1 MKPITFES
9 IRNLLKT
16 KKKQKDKSSID
27 QSFKRSDSFKRIS
40 IRKSYLERGRK
51 RNAAAVLRGSTKN
64 LVNINEFEDQAK
76 VVKNPAD
83 KLKATGGGGESV
95 DVADVNAGGSSSI
108 PKRLLASSSPVAEL
122 SFEEKLESNDAS
134 LDEKIRALQ
143 EINDRYI
150 NENRDLIE
158 KTYEVSRKVEK
169 VKIKKPPRPSKQQ
182 QQHLPVPSRA
192 NEVQSSDLN
201 CRAAGGGV
209 PERAT
214 VQTGGRL
221 PLPGQETSGS
231 RGRVKNVSH
240 VNINVNS
247 DAIPE
252 EDEAHEGGG
261 GGVGRGKLA
270 GEDTADDKSFYSI
283 STFTIESNNTL
294 TNNGHHHSHNN
305 TNASSKKSF
314 RGSFS
319 TSNGQGK
326 TTVGSATT
334 TTTTAELPTL
344 VTIRTYCEPNAL
356 MQSTTHVNERYL
368 ETSFD
373 SCPEEPADR
382 RDGSMKQAL
391 LRVAKDAPKSPSL
404 ARDITERQRSPS
416 RIPRINTQTFKMI
429 RSKSRD
435 GIVIRIPAMDDGDGP
450 EGGKD
455 HSGAKSDSGGGHNSK
470 GSEDNLNRQLS
481 NDSALD
487 LIDVDIKV
495 DEKDLLRH
503 GSAQNLSNGPV
514 GVGGDTVELKNLK
527 NKYRKKA
534 KKASVS
540 SKTGTLD
547 VGEDASNTF
556 KSHENF
562 ELQRTP
568 KSAASAATPDGTG
581 AGLPEPKFIFPSNYF
596 EEENNI
602 FYDQTTL
609 LYDDGELPSPENSI
623 PYALRIKENPFT
635 KNKEFYSINT
645 GRIWKQLNL
654 GQQEED
660 LSILSTPGPRLVPPP
675 KVKNES
681 FKSMSSRDSGFS
693 LTLTKPKNLFRRK
706 SKKATLL
713 QRRKPPKL
721 AVSRDGYFKR
731 VMVVQRN
738 SSKRKKS
745 IRKQRIPGRDI
756 FRELY
761 DENWSKLGDGF
772 EGDVSAAVAAAG
784 NDGTL
789 EPEAPD
795 FARDFENFCNDRRYN
810 QEIHDLEAFYE
821 EHLKR
826 LRHYYIQKKKMNEAA
841 IKEFYRD
848 YGAGRVAGSGVG
860 VGGIAGGTPGAAVT
874 AGGGEVDEENDYY
887 DTFIVT
893 KNETIRFKNS
903 ALQQRYFQ
911 QTDAGLE
918 FVFPHPDK
926 RKSGPGGAGSVGP
939 GGKSAKATKSSGGS
953 GSHHNTGTTTSG
965 RKQLF
970 HEVRPYGSPL
980 EPLTVSAAAAN
991 HYTEEEFLRTDP
1003 CVTAKALVNR
1013 YKEPAAVMAF
1023 KRSIS
1028 APFGDS
1034 NFQLTAAPGDELKR
1048 IRSTSTGAIQGAI
1061 SLASIFPSVNGDSK
1075 SNGRHKYLGKG
1086 DDEELA
1092 VGHDDNDD
1100 DDVEDDHEDGD
1111 DDGEDDDD
1119 DGEFSEN
1126 EFLIN
1131 SLGDNLYCMRCDK
1144 MNSDCECFEESGDP
1158 VMAKRKDSG
1167 KPMARRLKCKGAKR
1181 VLGPNGE
1188 VVVVVGEKADE
1199 RRVKEENGSANTNDD
1214 DDDDDDDEE
1223 EETEEQLDENDE
1235 NYCDVFDYNDINIIH
1250 VNHKKKVKRKKSKKR
1265 TVRKNHS
1272 TLRRGSY
1279 WGDITQ
1285 KGYEKKRTRLLQPY
1299 VSKNVQHAAGRP
1311 DVLQPE
1317 EPIRS
1322 AGITPVPPL
1331 VLRQLHQHPQHGP
1344 LNQLRQAMLSSA
1356 TTSLPSGSTSS
1367 SAGGVFE
1374 EQPPSSAAPTTVPS
1388 LVGSQQAGGPGLYSS
1403 ALVAAAAEAMFKAMR
1418 ISPPQPTQAGTS
1430 GPTLP
1435 GAPGCGSGGTLMDP
1449 PAPVILRP
1457 KVHQQ
1462 QPTPEPHPDRSS
1474 NAPAAASGG
1483 PADGKNSRN
1492 NRRIGRHESRYTSE
1506 VRQEAV
1512 QQALAALKNRP
1523 KPSLPMPSK
1532 RSSVLNRS
1540 PERDHDDSD
1549 SSTEDES
1556 IPEEGMLGRI
1566 STPDRDNYNLPRD
1579 HILTREPMKL
1589 PSSRD
1594 HHHHSQPQP
1603 LPPQQ
1608 KQPSQHGIDR
1618 RPPQMIPTQPN
1629 STQHAT
1635 LSDTS
1640 SAGSPPAVHRNNHQ
1654 YQNKPGYDLTD
1665 LSDFQ
1670 PQQRTPYAA
1679 PDITQFSANT
1689 RRGADRVTRYVN
1701 LANQEPGDTSTAG
1714 RWKVSA
1720 KIQQLL
1726 NTLKRPK
1733 RRPLPEF
1740 YEDNDIELEIAA
1752 NPKDPNAPKPEGSLM
1767 TPVQGE
1773 QLIVPSGLPRT
1784 LEAALQRYGTSS
1796 FKAPMATVLDPNG
1809 KMTTTLTY
1817 GKLLSRAQK
1826 IAYALSTKVFSKGP
1840 EQVSLKPGDRVA
1852 LVYPNSDPLNFLTA
1866 WYGCMFRGLVPLPIE
1881 LPLSSSDSP
1890 PQQVG
1895 FLLSSCGVHVAL
1907 TSEACLKGLPKS
1919 STGEVA
1925 KLKGWPRLHWFV
1937 TEHLPKVPKDFNTSN
1952 NRISEDS
1959 NAYIEYTTD
1968 KEGSVMGVTVT
1979 RQAMI
1984 NHCRAMTMACHYT
1997 EGETIVC
2004 VLDFKREVGLWHS
2017 ILTSVLNG
2025 MHVLFIPYAL
2035 MKLRPSSWMQL
2046 ITKYRASCCLVKSRD
2061 LHWGLLAT
2069 KDHKEIS
2076 LSSLRMLLV
2085 ADGANP
2091 WSLSSCDQFLSVFQS
2106 KGLRPDA
2113 ICPCASSSEVFTV
2126 SLRRPGRSAVG
2137 GYNQSATGRGVL
2149 SMSALSHGVVR
2160 VDSEDSLT
2168 SLTLQDCGQVM
2179 PSATMVVVNAEGS
2192 PVLCKTD
2199 QVGEICVT
2207 SGSSGTAYYGL
2218 EGMTN
2223 STFKVQPLL
2232 EPPVT
2237 KDGETIPGKP
2247 IGEETYVRSG
2257 LLGFLGPGGL
2267 VFVCGSRDGLMTV
2280 TGRKHNSD
2288 DIIATVLAVEPMR
2301 FIYRGRIAVFSIKVL
2316 RDERVCVIAEQRPD
2330 CSEEESFQWMSR
2342 VLQAVDSIHQV
2353 GIYCLALVPPNHL
2366 PKTPL
2371 GGIHLTEARRR
2382 FLEGSLHP
2390 ANVLMCPHTCVTNLP
2405 KPREMHHGSI
2415 QQLQISGTSSSSSAS
2430 NLLGAVGTGVTT
2442 GSTAGVA
2449 GADASVGPAS
2459 VMVGNLVQGNRL
2471 ASAQGRDIGLA
2482 DDNERKHQ
2490 LITGVLRWRAN
2501 SSPDH
2506 VLYTLL
2512 NAKGAVAKTLTCSE
2526 LHKRAEKIAALL
2538 QERGKV
2544 NPGDHV
2550 ALIFPPGL
2558 DLICAFYGC
2567 LYLGAVPVTIRPPH
2581 PQNLITTLPTV
2592 RMIVDVS
2599 KSGIILS
2606 IQSIIKLLKSRE
2618 AATSIDPKSWPT
2630 ILDIEDNPKRKLA
2643 AIANSTL
2650 DSTAYLDFSVST
2662 CGRLSGVIITH
2673 RSLSSLCA
2681 SLKLA
2686 CELYPSRH
2694 VALCLD
2700 PYCGLGFS
2708 MWTLISV
2715 YSGHHSI
2722 LIAPYEVEANPSLWL
2737 STLSQYRVRDTFC
2750 SYGVIELCTKALSN
2764 SIQALKQ
2771 RNINLGC
2778 VRTCVVVAEER
2789 PRVQLTQQFCKL
2801 FQALGLN
2808 TRCVSTSFGCR
2819 VNPAICVQG
2828 ASSAESAQVYVDLRA
2843 LRNNRVALVE
2853 RGAPNSLCLV
2863 ESGKL
2868 LPGVKV
2874 IIANPDSKGQCGD
2887 SHLGEIWVQS
2897 PHNSNG
2903 YFTIYGDETDYNDHF
2918 NAKLVTGCSTSD
2930 IWARTGYLGF
2940 LRRTE
2945 CSQAGS
2951 ILDETTPSIASRD
2964 SDTESIHSQGHN
2976 TLNSTTS
2983 SNAATPATTA
2993 VVGSNE
2999 QELHDAVYVVGALDE
3014 VITLRGMHY
3023 HPIDIE
3029 NSVLRCHK
3037 KIAECAVFT
3046 WTNLLVVVV
3055 ELDGNESEALDLVP
3069 LVTNTVLEEHQL
3081 IVGVVV
3087 VVDPG
3092 VVPINSRGEKQRMHL
3107 RDGFLA
3113 DQLDPIYV
3121 AYNM

>member
-1 MKPITFES
+1 MKPITFEA

-51 RNAAAVLRGSTKN
+51 RNAAAALRSSTKN
-64 LVNINEFEDQAK
+64 LVNINEFEGQAK
-76 VVKNPAD
+76 VIKQPD
-83 KLKATGGGGESV
+83 KLTK
-95 DVADVNAGGSSSI
+95 SSSSNEA
-108 PKRLLASSSPVAEL
+108 ASNATTKEAPSRPIHEL
-122 SFEEKLESNDAS
+122 TFEEKLESNDAS

-143 EINDRYI
+143 EINDRYVS
-150 NENRDLIE
+150 ENQNLVE
-158 KTYEVSRKVEK
+158 KTCDVTKNVEK
-169 VKIKKPPRPSKQQ
+169 AKIKKPPRPSKQGFRKTREIEVQ
-182 QQHLPVPSRA
+182 TVNPSDLKSESTDSYNTLTSNDTIESNSRA
-192 NEVQSSDLN
+192 
-201 CRAAGGGV
+201 
-209 PERAT
+209 
-214 VQTGGRL
+214 
-221 PLPGQETSGS
+221 
-231 RGRVKNVSH
+231 KNISH
-240 VNINVNS
+240 VNINAS
-247 DAIPE
+247 EIIPE
-252 EDEAHEGGG
+252 EDENQAINPIHEPDRREQSSSRK
-261 GGVGRGKLA
+261 V
-270 GEDTADDKSFYSI
+270 DDADDKSFYSI
-283 STFTIESNNTL
+283 STFTIESNTL
-294 TNNGHHHSHNN
+294 NN

-314 RGSFS
+314 RSSFS
-319 TSNGQGK
+319 TSTRTK
-326 TTVGSATT
+326 
-334 TTTTAELPTL
+334 ELPTL
-344 VTIRTYCEPNAL
+344 VTIKTYCEPNASI
-356 MQSTTHVNERYL
+356 QSITHVNEKYL

-373 SCPEEPADR
+373 SYTEDTTSPVATTKAEVVSRPKTSSLNKISMNLNKASQN
-382 RDGSMKQAL
+382 GSKTSSL
-391 LRVAKDAPKSPSL
+391 KDIRPK
-404 ARDITERQRSPS
+404 
-416 RIPRINTQTFKMI
+416 INTQTFKMI
-429 RSKSRD
+429 RSKSRE
-435 GIVIRIPAMDDGDGP
+435 GIVIRIPAVDVDAGSHDKKADMGDK
-450 EGGKD
+450 E
-455 HSGAKSDSGGGHNSK
+455 S
-470 GSEDNLNRQLS
+470 DNLNRQLS

-487 LIDVDIKV
+487 LIDIDIKV
-495 DEKDLLRH
+495 DEKDMQSH
-503 GSAQNLSNGPV
+503 
-514 GVGGDTVELKNLK
+514 TIELKNAK
-527 NKYRKKA
+527 NKYKKKA
-534 KKASVS
+534 KKAAD
-540 SKTGTLD
+540 KTATLD
-547 VGEDASNTF
+547 FEDCRNSTF

-562 ELQRTP
+562 ALEKAGGRT
-568 KSAASAATPDGTG
+568 SRDR
-581 AGLPEPKFIFPSNYF
+581 PEPKFIFPSNYF

-602 FYDQTTL
+602 FYEQTVF
-609 LYDDGELPSPENSI
+609 DDTEVPSPENSI

-654 GQQEED
+654 GQEED
-660 LSILSTPGPRLVPPP
+660 LSILSAAPRLAVP
-675 KVKNES
+675 KTKNES

-706 SKKATLL
+706 SKKSTLL
-713 QRRKPPKL
+713 QRRKPKL

-738 SSKRKKS
+738 SSKRKRS
-745 IRKQRIPGRDI
+745 LRKARVQGKDI
-756 FRELY
+756 FRDLY
-761 DENWSKLGDGF
+761 DENWVKLGDEF
-772 EGDVSAAVAAAG
+772 GDAPV
-784 NDGTL
+784 
-789 EPEAPD
+789 PD
-795 FARDFENFCNDRRYN
+795 FAQDFENFCNDRRYN

-821 EHLKR
+821 EHLRR
-826 LRHYYIQKKKMNEAA
+826 LKHYYIQKKKLNEAA

-848 YGAGRVAGSGVG
+848 HN
-860 VGGIAGGTPGAAVT
+860 
-874 AGGGEVDEENDYY
+874 GETIEDDNDYY
-887 DTFIVT
+887 DSFIAT
-893 KNETIRFKNS
+893 KSETIRFKNNI
-903 ALQQRYFQ
+903 QKRYFQ
-911 QTDAGLE
+911 EKQAEAAMD
-918 FVFPHPDK
+918 FMFPHPDK
-926 RKSGPGGAGSVGP
+926 RRKGCSGAIKQK
-939 GGKSAKATKSSGGS
+939 GKAKR
-953 GSHHNTGTTTSG
+953 H
-965 RKQLF
+965 LF
-970 HEVRPYGSPL
+970 HEVRAYGSPS
-980 EPLTVSAAAAN
+980 EPPIYAEHDKTNESELTQDLKCSRSAAASG
-991 HYTEEEFLRTDP
+991 
-1003 CVTAKALVNR
+1003 KA
-1013 YKEPAAVMAF
+1013 
-1023 KRSIS
+1023 
-1028 APFGDS
+1028 DT
-1034 NFQLTAAPGDELKR
+1034 NFQLVASRKISRNSSDINNDKEVQVQHT
-1048 IRSTSTGAIQGAI
+1048 I
-1061 SLASIFPSVNGDSK
+1061 SLANVFPSVNGKTNPSQAR
-1075 SNGRHKYLGKG
+1075 N
-1086 DDEELA
+1086 DDEE
-1092 VGHDDNDD
+1092 
-1100 DDVEDDHEDGD
+1100 EKEEEEE
-1111 DDGEDDDD
+1111 EDDDD
-1119 DGEFSEN
+1119 DDDDEEFSEN

-1131 SLGDNLYCMRCDK
+1131 SIGENLYCVGCDK
-1144 MNSDCECFEESGDP
+1144 VNSDCECYEESNET
-1158 VMAKRKDSG
+1158 A
-1167 KPMARRLKCKGAKR
+1167 
-1181 VLGPNGE
+1181 NGNSNYND
-1188 VVVVVGEKADE
+1188 DE
-1199 RRVKEENGSANTNDD
+1199 QDEENHGTGGSEECGENETVDD
-1214 DDDDDDDEE
+1214 DDK
-1223 EETEEQLDENDE
+1223 
-1235 NYCDVFDYNDINIIH
+1235 NYCDVFDYDEFNIVH

-1265 TVRKNHS
+1265 IRKNHS
-1272 TLRRGSY
+1272 TLRRDFY
-1279 WGDITQ
+1279 CGDITQ

-1299 VSKNVQHAAGRP
+1299 LTKNVQ
-1311 DVLQPE
+1311 Q
-1317 EPIRS
+1317 
-1322 AGITPVPPL
+1322 
-1331 VLRQLHQHPQHGP
+1331 
-1344 LNQLRQAMLSSA
+1344 
-1356 TTSLPSGSTSS
+1356 
-1367 SAGGVFE
+1367 
-1374 EQPPSSAAPTTVPS
+1374 
-1388 LVGSQQAGGPGLYSS
+1388 
-1403 ALVAAAAEAMFKAMR
+1403 
-1418 ISPPQPTQAGTS
+1418 
-1430 GPTLP
+1430 
-1435 GAPGCGSGGTLMDP
+1435 
-1449 PAPVILRP
+1449 
-1457 KVHQQ
+1457 
-1462 QPTPEPHPDRSS
+1462 
-1474 NAPAAASGG
+1474 
-1483 PADGKNSRN
+1483 
-1492 NRRIGRHESRYTSE
+1492 
-1506 VRQEAV
+1506 
-1512 QQALAALKNRP
+1512 
-1523 KPSLPMPSK
+1523 
-1532 RSSVLNRS
+1532 
-1540 PERDHDDSD
+1540 D
-1549 SSTEDES
+1549 SSTDDES
-1556 IPEEGMLGRI
+1556 IPEEGIIGGRI

-1579 HILTREPMKL
+1579 HILGREPMKL

-1594 HHHHSQPQP
+1594 HHHVVAQQK
-1603 LPPQQ
+1603 PQQ
-1608 KQPSQHGIDR
+1608 TQPAPIER
-1618 RPPQMIPTQPN
+1618 RPPQSIPTQN
-1629 STQHAT
+1629 TQHAT

-1640 SAGSPPAVHRNNHQ
+1640 SAGSPPAIHRTYYNQKNS
-1654 YQNKPGYDLTD
+1654 YDITD
-1665 LSDFQ
+1665 ISEY
-1670 PQQRTPYAA
+1670 QQRSYVA

-1752 NPKDPNAPKPEGSLM
+1752 NPKDPNAPKPEGSVM
-1767 TPVQGE
+1767 SAVQGE

-1840 EQVSLKPGDRVA
+1840 EQISLKAGDRVA
-1852 LVYPNSDPLNFLTA
+1852 LVYPNSDPLSFLTA

-1895 FLLSSCGVHVAL
+1895 FLLSSCGVQVAL

-1937 TEHLPKVPKDFNTSN
+1937 TEHLPKVPKDFNTNN

-1959 NAYIEYTTD
+1959 IAYIEYTTD

-1979 RQAMI
+1979 RQSMI
-1984 NHCRAMTMACHYT
+1984 NHCRALTMACHYT

-2035 MKLRPSSWMQL
+2035 MKLKPSSWMQL

-2069 KDHKEIS
+2069 KDHKDIS
-2076 LSSLRMLLV
+2076 LASLRMLLV

-2106 KGLRPDA
+2106 KGLRADA

-2126 SLRRPGRSAVG
+2126 SLRRPGRSAG
-2137 GYNQSATGRGVL
+2137 GCNQSATGRGVL
-2149 SMSALSHGVVR
+2149 SMAALSHGVVR

-2179 PSATMVVVNAEGS
+2179 PSATMVVVNPEGT

-2207 SGSSGTAYYGL
+2207 SGSTGTTYFGL
-2218 EGMTN
+2218 DGMTN
-2223 STFKVQPLL
+2223 STFKVQPLTESPL
-2232 EPPVT
+2232 AKE
-2237 KDGETIPGKP
+2237 GEVQTLGKP
-2247 IGEETYVRSG
+2247 ISEELYVRSG

-2280 TGRKHNSD
+2280 TGRKHNAD

-2405 KPREMHHGSI
+2405 KPRELHHGSI
-2415 QQLQISGTSSSSSAS
+2415 QQLQISGTTPSTSSIAATT
-2430 NLLGAVGTGVTT
+2430 NINTAAGT
-2442 GSTAGVA
+2442 
-2449 GADASVGPAS
+2449 DASVGPAS

-2512 NAKGAVAKTLTCSE
+2512 NSKGAVAKTLTCSE

-2567 LYLGAVPVTIRPPH
+2567 LYLGAIPVTIRPPH

-2618 AATSIDPKSWPT
+2618 AATSIDPKSWPV

-2764 SIQALKQ
+2764 SIQMLKQ
-2771 RNINLGC
+2771 RNVNLGC

-2897 PHNSNG
+2897 PHSSNG

-2918 NAKLVTGCSTSD
+2918 NAKLVTGCSISES
-2930 IWARTGYLGF
+2930 WARTGYLGF

-2983 SNAATPATTA
+2983 SNAGNTTI
-2993 VVGSNE
+2993 GTTGGNE
-2999 QELHDAVYVVGALDE
+2999 QELHDAVYIVGALDE
-3014 VITLRGMHY
+3014 VITLRGMYY

>member
-76 VVKNPAD
+76 VVKKGASEKLRPSGEGCREAD
-83 KLKATGGGGESV
+83 AQ
-95 DVADVNAGGSSSI
+95 
-108 PKRLLASSSPVAEL
+108 LASEDGPSTSSVGSGRTAEL
-122 SFEEKLESNDAS
+122 TIEEKLESSDAT

-150 NENRDLIE
+150 NENRNLIE
-158 KTYEVSRKVEK
+158 QTYEATRKTEK
-169 VKIKKPPRPSKQQ
+169 IKIKKPPRPSKQTVQSLAAPGAEDQSAEQPAQRKSLDQ
-182 QQHLPVPSRA
+182 Q
-192 NEVQSSDLN
+192 EVQNNKDL
-201 CRAAGGGV
+201 RSVHPTSAARQSLLGS
-209 PERAT
+209 AT
-214 VQTGGRL
+214 TVVK
-221 PLPGQETSGS
+221 SGS
-231 RGRVKNVSH
+231 VLSGASRVKNISH
-240 VNINVNS
+240 VNINVS
-247 DAIPE
+247 TEAILEE
-252 EDEAHEGGG
+252 EDENASEACST
-261 GGVGRGKLA
+261 VGAVRPKHA
-270 GEDTADDKSFYSI
+270 DDTGPGDDKSFYSI
-283 STFTIESNNTL
+283 STFTIDNNTL
-294 TNNGHHHSHNN
+294 TSNNNIKHGGTGDAAAGSSQLTAASN
-305 TNASSKKSF
+305 TATASSKRSF
-314 RGSFS
+314 RSNFS
-319 TSNGQGK
+319 TGTSK
-326 TTVGSATT
+326 TITSSTSTATAT
-334 TTTTAELPTL
+334 NELPTL
-344 VTIRTYCEPNAL
+344 VTIRTYCEPNAS

-373 SCPEEPADR
+373 AVPQEQEVTGSRDR
-382 RDGSMKQAL
+382 RASLEKKSTDRL
-391 LRVAKDAPKSPSL
+391 KSPSRT
-404 ARDITERQRSPS
+404 A
-416 RIPRINTQTFKMI
+416 RINTQTFKMI

-435 GIVIRIPAMDDGDGP
+435 GIVIRIPAMDDGSKQTDP
-450 EGGKD
+450 AD
-455 HSGAKSDSGGGHNSK
+455 HTGQQQK
-470 GSEDNLNRQLS
+470 GSDDNLNRQLS

-495 DEKDLLRH
+495 DEKDLLRRH
-503 GSAQNLSNGPV
+503 GGSASNLTGTGASGA
-514 GVGGDTVELKNLK
+514 GGTVELKNQK

-534 KKASVS
+534 KATKAAAGR
-540 SKTGTLD
+540 TGTLD
-547 VGEDASNTF
+547 VEDVNTSGGQNF
-556 KSHENF
+556 TKGHDNF

-568 KSAASAATPDGTG
+568 NEPTTGG
-581 AGLPEPKFIFPSNYF
+581 AGGTEPKFIFPNNYF

-602 FYDQTTL
+602 FYDQT
-609 LYDDGELPSPENSI
+609 LYDETELPSPENSI

-675 KVKNES
+675 KIKNES

-706 SKKATLL
+706 SKKAALL

-745 IRKQRIPGRDI
+745 MRKTARVAGKDI

-761 DENWSKLGDGF
+761 DENWSKLGDTDFTGVA
-772 EGDVSAAVAAAG
+772 DPAALVAMAS
-784 NDGTL
+784 L
-789 EPEAPD
+789 EVDAPD

-848 YGAGRVAGSGVG
+848 YGAGRM
-860 VGGIAGGTPGAAVT
+860 GAPTAVT
-874 AGGGEVDEENDYY
+874 ANDDPAEENDYY
-887 DTFIVT
+887 DTFLVS

-911 QTDAGLE
+911 HGDAGLE
-918 FVFPHPDK
+918 FMFPYPDK
-926 RKSGPGGAGSVGP
+926 RKSGGSTLGSTS
-939 GGKSAKATKSSGGS
+939 GHGKQQKSSGGNNKSANGTLHS
-953 GSHHNTGTTTSG
+953 GTSAG
-965 RKQLF
+965 GLAGHRKQLF
-970 HEVRPYGSPL
+970 HEVRPYGSALESLSGVGGPL
-980 EPLTVSAAAAN
+980 LLTTDRDIDKAVNKSVSGLVTRYHEPPSAASAPS
-991 HYTEEEFLRTDP
+991 F
-1003 CVTAKALVNR
+1003 
-1013 YKEPAAVMAF
+1013 MF

-1034 NFQLTAAPGDELKR
+1034 NFQLTTPGDDLKR
-1048 IRSTSTGAIQGAI
+1048 VRSASTVQQNEI
-1061 SLASIFPSVNGDSK
+1061 SLASIFPSVNGVDRSK
-1075 SNGRHKYLGKG
+1075 SKG
-1086 DDEELA
+1086 GSKQPHQQYASD
-1092 VGHDDNDD
+1092 
-1100 DDVEDDHEDGD
+1100 
-1111 DDGEDDDD
+1111 EDDDD
-1119 DGEFSEN
+1119 DDGGEFSEN

-1131 SLGDNLYCMRCDK
+1131 SLGDNLYCVRCDK
-1144 MNSDCECFEESGDP
+1144 MNSDCECFECGSSGDSPVRKTSKRKVYASKGTVRVGQESGE
-1158 VMAKRKDSG
+1158 VKNKSG
-1167 KPMARRLKCKGAKR
+1167 QQ
-1181 VLGPNGE
+1181 E
-1188 VVVVVGEKADE
+1188 DDE
-1199 RRVKEENGSANTNDD
+1199 
-1214 DDDDDDDEE
+1214 DDDEE
-1223 EETEEQLDENDE
+1223 EEEEEEEEGDENDE
-1235 NYCDVFDYNDINIIH
+1235 NYCDVFDFNDINIIH

-1265 TVRKNHS
+1265 VVRKNHS

-1299 VSKNVQHAAGRP
+1299 LSKNVQHG
-1311 DVLQPE
+1311 
-1317 EPIRS
+1317 
-1322 AGITPVPPL
+1322 
-1331 VLRQLHQHPQHGP
+1331 
-1344 LNQLRQAMLSSA
+1344 
-1356 TTSLPSGSTSS
+1356 SG
-1367 SAGGVFE
+1367 AGG
-1374 EQPPSSAAPTTVPS
+1374 A
-1388 LVGSQQAGGPGLYSS
+1388 
-1403 ALVAAAAEAMFKAMR
+1403 
-1418 ISPPQPTQAGTS
+1418 
-1430 GPTLP
+1430 
-1435 GAPGCGSGGTLMDP
+1435 GSGGGGGSNNPGYVNDIQSHLHH
-1449 PAPVILRP
+1449 PAS
-1457 KVHQQ
+1457 QQ
-1462 QPTPEPHPDRSS
+1462 KQNIFASSGGGGGGGGSASSRDRNDRSS
-1474 NAPAAASGG
+1474 SGG
-1483 PADGKNSRN
+1483 GGHHHHSSSSSSHQHREQQQQQQLQQ
-1492 NRRIGRHESRYTSE
+1492 NRTRRSTQRKVTHNEKRY
-1506 VRQEAV
+1506 
-1512 QQALAALKNRP
+1512 
-1523 KPSLPMPSK
+1523 
-1532 RSSVLNRS
+1532 
-1540 PERDHDDSD
+1540 HSD

-1579 HILTREPMKL
+1579 HILTREPMRL
-1589 PSSRD
+1589 PSSRE
-1594 HHHHSQPQP
+1594 HHHSQPQP
-1603 LPPQQ
+1603 LPVHAGT
-1608 KQPSQHGIDR
+1608 KQSSQHQAPAPPSH
-1618 RPPQMIPTQPN
+1618 RPPQTIPTNQQQPSN
-1629 STQHAT
+1629 AQHGAT

-1640 SAGSPPAVHRNNHQ
+1640 SAGSPPAVHRNQHP
-1654 YQNKPGYDLTD
+1654 YQSKPGYDMTD
-1665 LSDFQ
+1665 LSEFQ
-1670 PQQRTPYAA
+1670 PQQRPYAA

-1752 NPKDPNAPKPEGSLM
+1752 NPKDPNAPKPEGSIM

-1784 LEAALQRYGTSS
+1784 LEAALQRYGTST

-1959 NAYIEYTTD
+1959 SAYIEYTTD
-1968 KEGSVMGVTVT
+1968 KDGSVMGVTVT

-1984 NHCRAMTMACHYT
+1984 NHCRALTMACHYT

-2126 SLRRPGRSAVG
+2126 SLRRPGRSAAG

-2179 PSATMVVVNAEGS
+2179 PSATMVVVNAEGP

-2223 STFKVQPLL
+2223 STFKVQPLA
-2232 EPPVT
+2232 EAPVT

-2247 IGEETYVRSG
+2247 INDEMYVRSG

-2301 FIYRGRIAVFSIKVL
+2301 FIYRGRIAVFSIRVL

-2405 KPREMHHGSI
+2405 KPREIHHGSI
-2415 QQLQISGTSSSSSAS
+2415 QQLQISGTSASSSAT
-2430 NLLGAVGTGVTT
+2430 NLGGLGGVAVTT
-2442 GSTAGVA
+2442 GTGSLGGPVGVG

-2490 LITGVLRWRAN
+2490 LITGVLRWRAS

-2618 AATSIDPKSWPT
+2618 AATSIDPKSWPI

-2643 AIANSTL
+2643 AIANCTL

-2764 SIQALKQ
+2764 SIQALKH

-2874 IIANPDSKGQCGD
+2874 IIANPDTKGQCGD

-2983 SNAATPATTA
+2983 SNAGGANTTTPATA
-2993 VVGSNE
+2993 GGE

-3014 VITLRGMHY
+3014 VITLRGMNY

>member
-51 RNAAAVLRGSTKN
+51 RNAAAVLRSSTKN

-76 VVKNPAD
+76 VIKQPD
-83 KLKATGGGGESV
+83 KLAKPSGSNNEAS
-95 DVADVNAGGSSSI
+95 GSSGAKED
-108 PKRLLASSSPVAEL
+108 PPRPTREL
-122 SFEEKLESNDAS
+122 TFEEKLESNDAS

-150 NENRDLIE
+150 SENQNLVE
-158 KTYEVSRKVEK
+158 KAYEATKHVEK
-169 VKIKKPPRPSKQQ
+169 VKIKKPPRPSKLKKNREADVQAPKPIDLKSKSTESINSLTSTDTIES
-182 QQHLPVPSRA
+182 HSR
-192 NEVQSSDLN
+192 S
-201 CRAAGGGV
+201 
-209 PERAT
+209 
-214 VQTGGRL
+214 
-221 PLPGQETSGS
+221 
-231 RGRVKNVSH
+231 KNVSH
-240 VNINVNS
+240 VNINATDV
-247 DAIPE
+247 IPE
-252 EDEAHEGGG
+252 EDESTVYSYEPEAQSTS
-261 GGVGRGKLA
+261 RKA
-270 GEDTADDKSFYSI
+270 EDTDDKSFYSI
-283 STFTIESNNTL
+283 STFTIESNTI
-294 TNNGHHHSHNN
+294 NN

-314 RGSFS
+314 RSSFS
-319 TSNGQGK
+319 TSTK
-326 TTVGSATT
+326 TK
-334 TTTTAELPTL
+334 ELPTL
-344 VTIRTYCEPNAL
+344 VTIKTYCEPNAF

-373 SCPEEPADR
+373 SYPEDTLT
-382 RDGSMKQAL
+382 QAVSKSEMIL
-391 LRVAKDAPKSPSL
+391 TKSSSLQKAQSNPEKLPLDVKTSSLKDTRPK
-404 ARDITERQRSPS
+404 
-416 RIPRINTQTFKMI
+416 INTQTFKMI
-429 RSKSRD
+429 RSKSRE
-435 GIVIRIPAMDDGDGP
+435 GIVIRIPAID
-450 EGGKD
+450 
-455 HSGAKSDSGGGHNSK
+455 SDPDP
-470 GSEDNLNRQLS
+470 SEKKNPDKEPDNLNRQLS

-495 DEKDLLRH
+495 DEKDMLH
-503 GSAQNLSNGPV
+503 
-514 GVGGDTVELKNLK
+514 TVELKNQK
-527 NKYRKKA
+527 NKYKKKVRKSA
-534 KKASVS
+534 G
-540 SKTGTLD
+540 KTATLD
-547 VGEDASNTF
+547 VEDCRNHTF

-562 ELQRTP
+562 DLE
-568 KSAASAATPDGTG
+568 KSSAAKDRA
-581 AGLPEPKFIFPSNYF
+581 EPKFIFPSNYF

-602 FYDQTTL
+602 FYDQTV
-609 LYDDGELPSPENSI
+609 YDETENPSPENSI

-654 GQQEED
+654 GQEED
-660 LSILSTPGPRLVPPP
+660 LSILSAAPRLTAP
-675 KVKNES
+675 KTKNES

-713 QRRKPPKL
+713 QRRKPKL

-738 SSKRKKS
+738 SSKRKRS
-745 IRKQRIPGRDI
+745 IRKPRMPSKEI
-756 FRELY
+756 FREMY
-761 DENWSKLGDGF
+761 DENWTKLGDDF
-772 EGDVSAAVAAAG
+772 GDQQ
-784 NDGTL
+784 
-789 EPEAPD
+789 APD
-795 FARDFENFCNDRRYN
+795 FARDFENFCNTHRYN
-810 QEIHDLEAFYE
+810 QEMHDLEAFYE

-826 LRHYYIQKKKMNEAA
+826 LRHYYIQKKKLNEAA

-848 YGAGRVAGSGVG
+848 YN
-860 VGGIAGGTPGAAVT
+860 
-874 AGGGEVDEENDYY
+874 GEDGEEDNDYY
-887 DTFIVT
+887 DSFIAT
-893 KNETIRFKNS
+893 RNDTIRFKS
-903 ALQQRYFQ
+903 DMQKKYFQ
-911 QTDAGLE
+911 EKEPETSLE
-918 FVFPHPDK
+918 FMFPHPDK
-926 RKSGPGGAGSVGP
+926 RKASPA
-939 GGKSAKATKSSGGS
+939 SAKQKPK
-953 GSHHNTGTTTSG
+953 G
-965 RKQLF
+965 RKHLF
-970 HEVRPYGSPL
+970 HEVRPFGSTV
-980 EPLTVSAAAAN
+980 EPLNTLETRLNGSESGQEVK
-991 HYTEEEFLRTDP
+991 FI
-1003 CVTAKALVNR
+1003 
-1013 YKEPAAVMAF
+1013 
-1023 KRSIS
+1023 RSS
-1028 APFGDS
+1028 DA
-1034 NFQLTAAPGDELKR
+1034 NFQLLAPSKVDRTLDGAKSTAKEGQVHE
-1048 IRSTSTGAIQGAI
+1048 I
-1061 SLASIFPSVNGDSK
+1061 SLANVFPSVDGKMK
-1075 SNGRHKYLGKG
+1075 SDLPKEG
-1086 DDEELA
+1086 EEEC
-1092 VGHDDNDD
+1092 DD
-1100 DDVEDDHEDGD
+1100 DDE
-1111 DDGEDDDD
+1111 
-1119 DGEFSEN
+1119 EFSEN

-1131 SLGDNLYCMRCDK
+1131 SIGENVYCLRCEK
-1144 MNSDCECFEESGDP
+1144 VNSDCECYDDTTETANDNSNDNEEEEGESGE
-1158 VMAKRKDSG
+1158 
-1167 KPMARRLKCKGAKR
+1167 GACV
-1181 VLGPNGE
+1181 VLGAEGE
-1188 VVVVVGEKADE
+1188 
-1199 RRVKEENGSANTNDD
+1199 
-1214 DDDDDDDEE
+1214 DDDE
-1223 EETEEQLDENDE
+1223 DDE
-1235 NYCDVFDYNDINIIH
+1235 NYCDVFEFDDINIVH

-1265 TVRKNHS
+1265 VRKNHS
-1272 TLRRGSY
+1272 TLRRGGY

-1299 VSKNVQHAAGRP
+1299 LAKN
-1311 DVLQPE
+1311 
-1317 EPIRS
+1317 
-1322 AGITPVPPL
+1322 
-1331 VLRQLHQHPQHGP
+1331 
-1344 LNQLRQAMLSSA
+1344 
-1356 TTSLPSGSTSS
+1356 
-1367 SAGGVFE
+1367 
-1374 EQPPSSAAPTTVPS
+1374 
-1388 LVGSQQAGGPGLYSS
+1388 SQQ
-1403 ALVAAAAEAMFKAMR
+1403 
-1418 ISPPQPTQAGTS
+1418 
-1430 GPTLP
+1430 
-1435 GAPGCGSGGTLMDP
+1435 
-1449 PAPVILRP
+1449 
-1457 KVHQQ
+1457 
-1462 QPTPEPHPDRSS
+1462 
-1474 NAPAAASGG
+1474 
-1483 PADGKNSRN
+1483 
-1492 NRRIGRHESRYTSE
+1492 E

-1540 PERDHDDSD
+1540 PERDRDDSD
-1549 SSTEDES
+1549 SSTDDES
-1556 IPEEGMLGRI
+1556 IPEEGVIGGRI

-1579 HILTREPMKL
+1579 HILGREPMKL
-1589 PSSRD
+1589 PSTRD
-1594 HHHHSQPQP
+1594 HHHSS
-1603 LPPQQ
+1603 QQ
-1608 KQPSQHGIDR
+1608 KQQTQPAPIER
-1618 RPPQMIPTQPN
+1618 RPPQSIPTQN
-1629 STQHAT
+1629 TQHAT

-1640 SAGSPPAVHRNNHQ
+1640 SAGSPPAMHRTYYNQKNSYDITDISE
-1654 YQNKPGYDLTD
+1654 YQP
-1665 LSDFQ
+1665 
-1670 PQQRTPYAA
+1670 RAYAA

-1701 LANQEPGDTSTAG
+1701 LSNQEPGDTGTAG

-1752 NPKDPNAPKPEGSLM
+1752 NPKDPNAPKPEGNVMS
-1767 TPVQGE
+1767 PVQGE

-1840 EQVSLKPGDRVA
+1840 EQISLKPGDRVA
-1852 LVYPNSDPLNFLTA
+1852 LVYPNSDPLSFITA

-1895 FLLSSCGVHVAL
+1895 FLLSSCGVQVAL

-1937 TEHLPKVPKDFNTSN
+1937 TEHLPKVPKDFNTNN

-1959 NAYIEYTTD
+1959 IAYIEYTTD
-1968 KEGSVMGVTVT
+1968 KEGSVMGVTVS
-1979 RQAMI
+1979 RQSMI
-1984 NHCRAMTMACHYT
+1984 NHCRALTMACHYT

-2035 MKLRPSSWMQL
+2035 MKLKPSSWMQL

-2069 KDHKEIS
+2069 KDHKDIS

-2126 SLRRPGRSAVG
+2126 SLRRPGRSAG
-2137 GYNQSATGRGVL
+2137 GYSQSATGRGVL
-2149 SMSALSHGVVR
+2149 SMAALSHGVVR

-2179 PSATMVVVNAEGS
+2179 PSATMVVVNAEGP

-2207 SGSSGTAYYGL
+2207 SGSTGTTYYGL
-2218 EGMTN
+2218 DGMTN
-2223 STFKVQPLL
+2223 ATFKVQALT
-2232 EPPVT
+2232 EPPPA
-2237 KDGETIPGKP
+2237 KEGEVQAPGKP
-2247 IGEETYVRSG
+2247 ISDELYVRSG

-2280 TGRKHNSD
+2280 TGRKHNAD

-2405 KPREMHHGSI
+2405 KPRELHHGSI
-2415 QQLQISGTSSSSSAS
+2415 QQLQISGTTPSSSTSI
-2430 NLLGAVGTGVTT
+2430 N
-2442 GSTAGVA
+2442 TAGT
-2449 GADASVGPAS
+2449 DASVGPAS

-2512 NAKGAVAKTLTCSE
+2512 NSKGAVAKTLTCSE

-2567 LYLGAVPVTIRPPH
+2567 LYLGAIPVTIRPPH

-2618 AATSIDPKSWPT
+2618 AATSIDPKSWPV

-2764 SIQALKQ
+2764 SIQMLKQ

-2808 TRCVSTSFGCR
+2808 MRCVSTSFGCR

-2918 NAKLVTGCSTSD
+2918 NAKLVTGCSTSET
-2930 IWARTGYLGF
+2930 WARTGYLGF

-2964 SDTESIHSQGHN
+2964 SDNESIHSQGHN

-2983 SNAATPATTA
+2983 SNAATTTIT
-2993 VVGSNE
+2993 GSGNE
-2999 QELHDAVYVVGALDE
+2999 QELHDAVYIVGALDE
-3014 VITLRGMHY
+3014 VITLRGMYY

>member
-51 RNAAAVLRGSTKN
+51 RNAAAVLRSSTKN

-76 VVKNPAD
+76 VIKQPD
-83 KLKATGGGGESV
+83 KLAKPSGSNNEAS
-95 DVADVNAGGSSSI
+95 GSSGAKED
-108 PKRLLASSSPVAEL
+108 PPRPTREL
-122 SFEEKLESNDAS
+122 TFEEKLESNDAS

-150 NENRDLIE
+150 SENQNLVE
-158 KTYEVSRKVEK
+158 KAYEATKHVEK
-169 VKIKKPPRPSKQQ
+169 VKIKKPPRPSKLKKNREADVQAPKPIDLKSKSTESINSLTSTDTIES
-182 QQHLPVPSRA
+182 HSR
-192 NEVQSSDLN
+192 S
-201 CRAAGGGV
+201 
-209 PERAT
+209 
-214 VQTGGRL
+214 
-221 PLPGQETSGS
+221 
-231 RGRVKNVSH
+231 KNVSH
-240 VNINVNS
+240 VNINATDV
-247 DAIPE
+247 IPE
-252 EDEAHEGGG
+252 EDESTVYSYEPEAQSTS
-261 GGVGRGKLA
+261 RKA
-270 GEDTADDKSFYSI
+270 EDTDDKSFYSI
-283 STFTIESNNTL
+283 STFTIESNTI
-294 TNNGHHHSHNN
+294 NN

-314 RGSFS
+314 RSSFS
-319 TSNGQGK
+319 TSTK
-326 TTVGSATT
+326 TK
-334 TTTTAELPTL
+334 ELPTL
-344 VTIRTYCEPNAL
+344 VTIKTYCEPNAF

-373 SCPEEPADR
+373 SYPEDTLT
-382 RDGSMKQAL
+382 QAVSKSEMIL
-391 LRVAKDAPKSPSL
+391 TKSSSLQKAQSNPEKLPLDVKTSSLKDTRPK
-404 ARDITERQRSPS
+404 
-416 RIPRINTQTFKMI
+416 INTQTFKMI
-429 RSKSRD
+429 RSKSRE
-435 GIVIRIPAMDDGDGP
+435 GIVIRIPAID
-450 EGGKD
+450 
-455 HSGAKSDSGGGHNSK
+455 SDPDP
-470 GSEDNLNRQLS
+470 SEKKNPDKEPDNLNRQLS

-495 DEKDLLRH
+495 DEKDMLH
-503 GSAQNLSNGPV
+503 
-514 GVGGDTVELKNLK
+514 TVELKNQK
-527 NKYRKKA
+527 NKYKKKVRKSA
-534 KKASVS
+534 G
-540 SKTGTLD
+540 KTATLD
-547 VGEDASNTF
+547 VEDCRNHTF

-562 ELQRTP
+562 DLE
-568 KSAASAATPDGTG
+568 KSSAAKDRA
-581 AGLPEPKFIFPSNYF
+581 EPKFIFPSNYF

-602 FYDQTTL
+602 FYDQTV
-609 LYDDGELPSPENSI
+609 YDETENPSPENSI

-654 GQQEED
+654 GQEED
-660 LSILSTPGPRLVPPP
+660 LSILSAAPRLTAP
-675 KVKNES
+675 KTKNES

-713 QRRKPPKL
+713 QRRKPKL

-738 SSKRKKS
+738 SSKRKRS
-745 IRKQRIPGRDI
+745 IRKPRMPSKEI
-756 FRELY
+756 FREMY
-761 DENWSKLGDGF
+761 DENWTKLGDDF
-772 EGDVSAAVAAAG
+772 GDQQ
-784 NDGTL
+784 
-789 EPEAPD
+789 APD
-795 FARDFENFCNDRRYN
+795 FARDFENFCNTHRYN
-810 QEIHDLEAFYE
+810 QEMHDLEAFYE

-826 LRHYYIQKKKMNEAA
+826 LRHYYIQKKKLNEAA

-848 YGAGRVAGSGVG
+848 YN
-860 VGGIAGGTPGAAVT
+860 
-874 AGGGEVDEENDYY
+874 GEDGEEDNDYY
-887 DTFIVT
+887 DSFIAT
-893 KNETIRFKNS
+893 RNDTIRFKS
-903 ALQQRYFQ
+903 DMQKKYFQ
-911 QTDAGLE
+911 EKEPETSLE
-918 FVFPHPDK
+918 FMFPHPDK
-926 RKSGPGGAGSVGP
+926 RKASPA
-939 GGKSAKATKSSGGS
+939 SAKQKPK
-953 GSHHNTGTTTSG
+953 G
-965 RKQLF
+965 RKHLF
-970 HEVRPYGSPL
+970 HEVRPFGSTV
-980 EPLTVSAAAAN
+980 EPLNTLETRLNGSESGQEVK
-991 HYTEEEFLRTDP
+991 FI
-1003 CVTAKALVNR
+1003 
-1013 YKEPAAVMAF
+1013 
-1023 KRSIS
+1023 RSS
-1028 APFGDS
+1028 DA
-1034 NFQLTAAPGDELKR
+1034 NFQLLAPSKVDRTLDGAKSTAKEGQVHE
-1048 IRSTSTGAIQGAI
+1048 I
-1061 SLASIFPSVNGDSK
+1061 SLANVFPSVDGKMK
-1075 SNGRHKYLGKG
+1075 SDLPKEG
-1086 DDEELA
+1086 EEEC
-1092 VGHDDNDD
+1092 DD
-1100 DDVEDDHEDGD
+1100 DDE
-1111 DDGEDDDD
+1111 
-1119 DGEFSEN
+1119 EFSEN

-1131 SLGDNLYCMRCDK
+1131 SIGENVYCLRCEK
-1144 MNSDCECFEESGDP
+1144 VNSDCECYDDTTETANDNSNDNEEEEGESGE
-1158 VMAKRKDSG
+1158 
-1167 KPMARRLKCKGAKR
+1167 GACV
-1181 VLGPNGE
+1181 VLGAEGE
-1188 VVVVVGEKADE
+1188 
-1199 RRVKEENGSANTNDD
+1199 
-1214 DDDDDDDEE
+1214 DDDE
-1223 EETEEQLDENDE
+1223 DDE
-1235 NYCDVFDYNDINIIH
+1235 NYCDVFEFDDINIVH

-1265 TVRKNHS
+1265 VRKNHS
-1272 TLRRGSY
+1272 TLRRGGY

-1299 VSKNVQHAAGRP
+1299 LAKN
-1311 DVLQPE
+1311 
-1317 EPIRS
+1317 
-1322 AGITPVPPL
+1322 
-1331 VLRQLHQHPQHGP
+1331 
-1344 LNQLRQAMLSSA
+1344 
-1356 TTSLPSGSTSS
+1356 
-1367 SAGGVFE
+1367 
-1374 EQPPSSAAPTTVPS
+1374 
-1388 LVGSQQAGGPGLYSS
+1388 SQQ
-1403 ALVAAAAEAMFKAMR
+1403 
-1418 ISPPQPTQAGTS
+1418 
-1430 GPTLP
+1430 
-1435 GAPGCGSGGTLMDP
+1435 
-1449 PAPVILRP
+1449 
-1457 KVHQQ
+1457 
-1462 QPTPEPHPDRSS
+1462 
-1474 NAPAAASGG
+1474 
-1483 PADGKNSRN
+1483 
-1492 NRRIGRHESRYTSE
+1492 
-1506 VRQEAV
+1506 
-1512 QQALAALKNRP
+1512 
-1523 KPSLPMPSK
+1523 
-1532 RSSVLNRS
+1532 
-1540 PERDHDDSD
+1540 D
-1549 SSTEDES
+1549 SSTDDES
-1556 IPEEGMLGRI
+1556 IPEEGVIGGRI

-1579 HILTREPMKL
+1579 HILGREPMKL
-1589 PSSRD
+1589 PSTRD
-1594 HHHHSQPQP
+1594 HHHSS
-1603 LPPQQ
+1603 QQ
-1608 KQPSQHGIDR
+1608 KQQTQPAPIER
-1618 RPPQMIPTQPN
+1618 RPPQSIPTQN
-1629 STQHAT
+1629 TQHAT

-1640 SAGSPPAVHRNNHQ
+1640 SAGSPPAMHRTYYNQKNSYDITDISE
-1654 YQNKPGYDLTD
+1654 YQP
-1665 LSDFQ
+1665 
-1670 PQQRTPYAA
+1670 RAYAA

-1701 LANQEPGDTSTAG
+1701 LSNQEPGDTGTAG

-1752 NPKDPNAPKPEGSLM
+1752 NPKDPNAPKPEGNVMS
-1767 TPVQGE
+1767 PVQGE

-1840 EQVSLKPGDRVA
+1840 EQISLKPGDRVA
-1852 LVYPNSDPLNFLTA
+1852 LVYPNSDPLSFITA

-1895 FLLSSCGVHVAL
+1895 FLLSSCGVQVAL

-1937 TEHLPKVPKDFNTSN
+1937 TEHLPKVPKDFNTNN

-1959 NAYIEYTTD
+1959 IAYIEYTTD
-1968 KEGSVMGVTVT
+1968 KEGSVMGVTVS
-1979 RQAMI
+1979 RQSMI
-1984 NHCRAMTMACHYT
+1984 NHCRALTMACHYT

-2035 MKLRPSSWMQL
+2035 MKLKPSSWMQL

-2069 KDHKEIS
+2069 KDHKDIS

-2126 SLRRPGRSAVG
+2126 SLRRPGRSAG
-2137 GYNQSATGRGVL
+2137 GYSQSATGRGVL
-2149 SMSALSHGVVR
+2149 SMAALSHGVVR

-2179 PSATMVVVNAEGS
+2179 PSATMVVVNAEGP

-2207 SGSSGTAYYGL
+2207 SGSTGTTYYGL
-2218 EGMTN
+2218 DGMTN
-2223 STFKVQPLL
+2223 ATFKVQALT
-2232 EPPVT
+2232 EPPPA
-2237 KDGETIPGKP
+2237 KEGEVQAPGKP
-2247 IGEETYVRSG
+2247 ISDELYVRSG

-2280 TGRKHNSD
+2280 TGRKHNAD

-2405 KPREMHHGSI
+2405 KPRELHHGSI
-2415 QQLQISGTSSSSSAS
+2415 QQLQISGTTPSSSTSI
-2430 NLLGAVGTGVTT
+2430 N
-2442 GSTAGVA
+2442 TAGT
-2449 GADASVGPAS
+2449 DASVGPAS

-2512 NAKGAVAKTLTCSE
+2512 NSKGAVAKTLTCSE

-2567 LYLGAVPVTIRPPH
+2567 LYLGAIPVTIRPPH

-2618 AATSIDPKSWPT
+2618 AATSIDPKSWPV

-2764 SIQALKQ
+2764 SIQMLKQ

-2808 TRCVSTSFGCR
+2808 MRCVSTSFGCR

-2918 NAKLVTGCSTSD
+2918 NAKLVTGCSTSET
-2930 IWARTGYLGF
+2930 WARTGYLGF

-2964 SDTESIHSQGHN
+2964 SDNESIHSQGHN

-2983 SNAATPATTA
+2983 SNAATTTIT
-2993 VVGSNE
+2993 GSGNE
-2999 QELHDAVYVVGALDE
+2999 QELHDAVYIVGALDE
-3014 VITLRGMHY
+3014 VITLRGMYY

>member
-1 MKPITFES
+1 MTIHC
-9 IRNLLKT
+9 LL
-16 KKKQKDKSSID
+16 
-27 QSFKRSDSFKRIS
+27 RGRCN
-40 IRKSYLERGRK
+40 SYL
-51 RNAAAVLRGSTKN
+51 
-64 LVNINEFEDQAK
+64 
-76 VVKNPAD
+76 
-83 KLKATGGGGESV
+83 
-95 DVADVNAGGSSSI
+95 
-108 PKRLLASSSPVAEL
+108 
-122 SFEEKLESNDAS
+122 
-134 LDEKIRALQ
+134 
-143 EINDRYI
+143 
-150 NENRDLIE
+150 
-158 KTYEVSRKVEK
+158 
-169 VKIKKPPRPSKQQ
+169 
-182 QQHLPVPSRA
+182 
-192 NEVQSSDLN
+192 
-201 CRAAGGGV
+201 
-209 PERAT
+209 
-214 VQTGGRL
+214 
-221 PLPGQETSGS
+221 
-231 RGRVKNVSH
+231 
-240 VNINVNS
+240 
-247 DAIPE
+247 
-252 EDEAHEGGG
+252 
-261 GGVGRGKLA
+261 
-270 GEDTADDKSFYSI
+270 
-283 STFTIESNNTL
+283 
-294 TNNGHHHSHNN
+294 
-305 TNASSKKSF
+305 
-314 RGSFS
+314 
-319 TSNGQGK
+319 
-326 TTVGSATT
+326 
-334 TTTTAELPTL
+334 
-344 VTIRTYCEPNAL
+344 
-356 MQSTTHVNERYL
+356 
-368 ETSFD
+368 
-373 SCPEEPADR
+373 
-382 RDGSMKQAL
+382 
-391 LRVAKDAPKSPSL
+391 
-404 ARDITERQRSPS
+404 
-416 RIPRINTQTFKMI
+416 
-429 RSKSRD
+429 
-435 GIVIRIPAMDDGDGP
+435 
-450 EGGKD
+450 
-455 HSGAKSDSGGGHNSK
+455 
-470 GSEDNLNRQLS
+470 
-481 NDSALD
+481 
-487 LIDVDIKV
+487 
-495 DEKDLLRH
+495 
-503 GSAQNLSNGPV
+503 
-514 GVGGDTVELKNLK
+514 
-527 NKYRKKA
+527 
-534 KKASVS
+534 KAS
-540 SKTGTLD
+540 
-547 VGEDASNTF
+547 
-556 KSHENF
+556 
-562 ELQRTP
+562 
-568 KSAASAATPDGTG
+568 
-581 AGLPEPKFIFPSNYF
+581 
-596 EEENNI
+596 
-602 FYDQTTL
+602 
-609 LYDDGELPSPENSI
+609 
-623 PYALRIKENPFT
+623 
-635 KNKEFYSINT
+635 
-645 GRIWKQLNL
+645 
-654 GQQEED
+654 
-660 LSILSTPGPRLVPPP
+660 
-675 KVKNES
+675 
-681 FKSMSSRDSGFS
+681 
-693 LTLTKPKNLFRRK
+693 
-706 SKKATLL
+706 
-713 QRRKPPKL
+713 
-721 AVSRDGYFKR
+721 
-731 VMVVQRN
+731 
-738 SSKRKKS
+738 
-745 IRKQRIPGRDI
+745 
-756 FRELY
+756 
-761 DENWSKLGDGF
+761 
-772 EGDVSAAVAAAG
+772 
-784 NDGTL
+784 
-789 EPEAPD
+789 
-795 FARDFENFCNDRRYN
+795 
-810 QEIHDLEAFYE
+810 
-821 EHLKR
+821 
-826 LRHYYIQKKKMNEAA
+826 
-841 IKEFYRD
+841 
-848 YGAGRVAGSGVG
+848 
-860 VGGIAGGTPGAAVT
+860 
-874 AGGGEVDEENDYY
+874 
-887 DTFIVT
+887 
-893 KNETIRFKNS
+893 
-903 ALQQRYFQ
+903 
-911 QTDAGLE
+911 
-918 FVFPHPDK
+918 
-926 RKSGPGGAGSVGP
+926 
-939 GGKSAKATKSSGGS
+939 
-953 GSHHNTGTTTSG
+953 
-965 RKQLF
+965 
-970 HEVRPYGSPL
+970 
-980 EPLTVSAAAAN
+980 
-991 HYTEEEFLRTDP
+991 
-1003 CVTAKALVNR
+1003 
-1013 YKEPAAVMAF
+1013 
-1023 KRSIS
+1023 
-1028 APFGDS
+1028 
-1034 NFQLTAAPGDELKR
+1034 
-1048 IRSTSTGAIQGAI
+1048 
-1061 SLASIFPSVNGDSK
+1061 
-1075 SNGRHKYLGKG
+1075 
-1086 DDEELA
+1086 
-1092 VGHDDNDD
+1092 
-1100 DDVEDDHEDGD
+1100 
-1111 DDGEDDDD
+1111 
-1119 DGEFSEN
+1119 
-1126 EFLIN
+1126 
-1131 SLGDNLYCMRCDK
+1131 
-1144 MNSDCECFEESGDP
+1144 
-1158 VMAKRKDSG
+1158 
-1167 KPMARRLKCKGAKR
+1167 
-1181 VLGPNGE
+1181 
-1188 VVVVVGEKADE
+1188 
-1199 RRVKEENGSANTNDD
+1199 
-1214 DDDDDDDEE
+1214 
-1223 EETEEQLDENDE
+1223 
-1235 NYCDVFDYNDINIIH
+1235 
-1250 VNHKKKVKRKKSKKR
+1250 
-1265 TVRKNHS
+1265 
-1272 TLRRGSY
+1272 
-1279 WGDITQ
+1279 GDITQ

-1299 VSKNVQHAAGRP
+1299 LSKNVQHGSGSGGGGGGGGGGGSNPGYVNDIQSHLHHPASQQKQNIFASSGSGGGGGGGGGGGSRDRNDRTSSGSGGGGGHHHHSSSHQQREQQQLQQNRTRRSTQRKVTHNEKRYHSATGRP

-1317 EPIRS
+1317 ELLRPAIPPGS
-1322 AGITPVPPL
+1322 GIPVHHL
-1331 VLRQLHQHPQHGP
+1331 LRQRHAL
-1344 LNQLRQAMLSSA
+1344 LST
-1356 TTSLPSGSTSS
+1356 TTSSGSTSS
-1367 SAGGVFE
+1367 GGGGGGVSGPGRSE
-1374 EQPPSSAAPTTVPS
+1374 SIPPPPAATSTVVPS
-1388 LVGSQQAGGPGLYSS
+1388 LGGVQHTPQQQQPGLYSS
-1403 ALVAAAAEAMFKAMR
+1403 ALVAAAADALFKAMR
-1418 ISPPQPTQAGTS
+1418 ISPQPP
-1430 GPTLP
+1430 PTATV
-1435 GAPGCGSGGTLMDP
+1435 APDT
-1449 PAPVILRP
+1449 PVIMRP
-1457 KVHQQ
+1457 KAYAEPMGGGA
-1462 QPTPEPHPDRSS
+1462 QPPDPDTDRTS
-1474 NAPAAASGG
+1474 NNPANGG
-1483 PADGKNSRN
+1483 PPDGKNSRN
-1492 NRRIGRHESRYTSE
+1492 NRRIGRHESRYTS
-1506 VRQEAV
+1506 
-1512 QQALAALKNRP
+1512 
-1523 KPSLPMPSK
+1523 
-1532 RSSVLNRS
+1532 
-1540 PERDHDDSD
+1540 D

-1556 IPEEGMLGRI
+1556 IPEEGLLGRI

-1594 HHHHSQPQP
+1594 HHHSQPQP
-1603 LPPQQ
+1603 LPQPPQ
-1608 KQPSQHGIDR
+1608 KQSSQHGPQQTHLDR
-1618 RPPQMIPTQPN
+1618 RPPQTIPTQPPAN
-1629 STQHAT
+1629 TTQQHAT

-1640 SAGSPPAVHRNNHQ
+1640 SAGSPPAVHRNHQ
-1654 YQNKPGYDLTD
+1654 YQNKPSSYDLTD
-1665 LSDFQ
+1665 LNDFQ
-1670 PQQRTPYAA
+1670 PHQRTPYAA

-1752 NPKDPNAPKPEGSLM
+1752 NPKDPNAPKPEGSVM

-1937 TEHLPKVPKDFNTSN
+1937 TEHLPKVPKDFNTNN

-1984 NHCRAMTMACHYT
+1984 NHCRALTMACHYT

-2126 SLRRPGRSAVG
+2126 SLRRPGRSAAG

-2179 PSATMVVVNAEGS
+2179 PSATMVVVSADGS

-2232 EPPVT
+2232 EAPVT

-2247 IGEETYVRSG
+2247 IGDETYVRSG

-2405 KPREMHHGSI
+2405 KPREIHHVVLCAPESE
-2415 QQLQISGTSSSSSAS
+2415 
-2430 NLLGAVGTGVTT
+2430 
-2442 GSTAGVA
+2442 A
-2449 GADASVGPAS
+2449 GAAAAADLQNGMQAIA
-2459 VMVGNLVQGNRL
+2459 
-2471 ASAQGRDIGLA
+2471 AGLA
-2482 DDNERKHQ
+2482 IAPGPVSVRP
-2490 LITGVLRWRAN
+2490 TGR
-2501 SSPDH
+2501 
-2506 VLYTLL
+2506 
-2512 NAKGAVAKTLTCSE
+2512 GLT
-2526 LHKRAEKIAALL
+2526 A
-2538 QERGKV
+2538 
-2544 NPGDHV
+2544 
-2550 ALIFPPGL
+2550 
-2558 DLICAFYGC
+2558 
-2567 LYLGAVPVTIRPPH
+2567 
-2581 PQNLITTLPTV
+2581 
-2592 RMIVDVS
+2592 
-2599 KSGIILS
+2599 
-2606 IQSIIKLLKSRE
+2606 
-2618 AATSIDPKSWPT
+2618 
-2630 ILDIEDNPKRKLA
+2630 
-2643 AIANSTL
+2643 
-2650 DSTAYLDFSVST
+2650 
-2662 CGRLSGVIITH
+2662 
-2673 RSLSSLCA
+2673 
-2681 SLKLA
+2681 
-2686 CELYPSRH
+2686 
-2694 VALCLD
+2694 ALCLD

-2918 NAKLVTGCSTSD
+2918 NAKLVTGCSTND
-2930 IWARTGYLGF
+2930 TWARTGYLGF

-2983 SNAATPATTA
+2983 SNAGNTVAT
-2993 VVGSNE
+2993 VGAGNE

>member
-51 RNAAAVLRGSTKN
+51 RNAAAVLRSSTKN

-76 VVKNPAD
+76 VIKQPD
-83 KLKATGGGGESV
+83 KLAKPSGSNNEAS
-95 DVADVNAGGSSSI
+95 GSSGAKED
-108 PKRLLASSSPVAEL
+108 PPRPTREL
-122 SFEEKLESNDAS
+122 TFEEKLESNDAS

-150 NENRDLIE
+150 SENQNLVE
-158 KTYEVSRKVEK
+158 KAYEATKHVEK
-169 VKIKKPPRPSKQQ
+169 VKIKKPPRPSKLKKNREADVQAPKPIDLKSKSTESINSLTSTDTIES
-182 QQHLPVPSRA
+182 HSR
-192 NEVQSSDLN
+192 S
-201 CRAAGGGV
+201 
-209 PERAT
+209 
-214 VQTGGRL
+214 
-221 PLPGQETSGS
+221 
-231 RGRVKNVSH
+231 KNVSH
-240 VNINVNS
+240 VNINATDV
-247 DAIPE
+247 IPE
-252 EDEAHEGGG
+252 EDESTVYSYEPEAQSTS
-261 GGVGRGKLA
+261 RKA
-270 GEDTADDKSFYSI
+270 EDTDDKSFYSI
-283 STFTIESNNTL
+283 STFTIESNTI
-294 TNNGHHHSHNN
+294 NN

-314 RGSFS
+314 RSSFS
-319 TSNGQGK
+319 TSTK
-326 TTVGSATT
+326 TK
-334 TTTTAELPTL
+334 ELPTL
-344 VTIRTYCEPNAL
+344 VTIKTYCEPNAF

-373 SCPEEPADR
+373 SYPEDTLT
-382 RDGSMKQAL
+382 QAVSKSEMIL
-391 LRVAKDAPKSPSL
+391 TKSSSLQKAQSNPEKLPLDVKTSSLKDTRPK
-404 ARDITERQRSPS
+404 
-416 RIPRINTQTFKMI
+416 INTQTFKMI
-429 RSKSRD
+429 RSKSRE
-435 GIVIRIPAMDDGDGP
+435 GIVIRIPAID
-450 EGGKD
+450 
-455 HSGAKSDSGGGHNSK
+455 SDPDP
-470 GSEDNLNRQLS
+470 SEKKNPDKEPDNLNRQLS

-495 DEKDLLRH
+495 DEKDMLH
-503 GSAQNLSNGPV
+503 
-514 GVGGDTVELKNLK
+514 TVELKNQK
-527 NKYRKKA
+527 NKYKKKVRKSA
-534 KKASVS
+534 G
-540 SKTGTLD
+540 KTATLD
-547 VGEDASNTF
+547 VEDCRNHTF

-562 ELQRTP
+562 DLE
-568 KSAASAATPDGTG
+568 KSSAAKDRA
-581 AGLPEPKFIFPSNYF
+581 EPKFIFPSNYF

-602 FYDQTTL
+602 FYDQTV
-609 LYDDGELPSPENSI
+609 YDETENPSPENSI

-654 GQQEED
+654 GQEED
-660 LSILSTPGPRLVPPP
+660 LSILSAAPRLTAP
-675 KVKNES
+675 KTKNES

-713 QRRKPPKL
+713 QRRKPKL

-738 SSKRKKS
+738 SSKRKRS
-745 IRKQRIPGRDI
+745 IRKPRMPSKEI
-756 FRELY
+756 FREMY
-761 DENWSKLGDGF
+761 DENWTKLGDDF
-772 EGDVSAAVAAAG
+772 GDQQ
-784 NDGTL
+784 
-789 EPEAPD
+789 APD
-795 FARDFENFCNDRRYN
+795 FARDFENFCNTHRYN
-810 QEIHDLEAFYE
+810 QEMHDLEAFYE

-826 LRHYYIQKKKMNEAA
+826 LRHYYIQKKKLNEAA

-848 YGAGRVAGSGVG
+848 YN
-860 VGGIAGGTPGAAVT
+860 
-874 AGGGEVDEENDYY
+874 GEDGEEDNDYY
-887 DTFIVT
+887 DSFIAT
-893 KNETIRFKNS
+893 RNDTIRFKS
-903 ALQQRYFQ
+903 DMQKKYFQ
-911 QTDAGLE
+911 EKEPETSLE
-918 FVFPHPDK
+918 FMFPHPDK
-926 RKSGPGGAGSVGP
+926 RKASPA
-939 GGKSAKATKSSGGS
+939 SAKQKPK
-953 GSHHNTGTTTSG
+953 G
-965 RKQLF
+965 RKHLF
-970 HEVRPYGSPL
+970 HEVRPFGSTV
-980 EPLTVSAAAAN
+980 EPLNTLETRLNGSESGQEVK
-991 HYTEEEFLRTDP
+991 FI
-1003 CVTAKALVNR
+1003 
-1013 YKEPAAVMAF
+1013 
-1023 KRSIS
+1023 RSS
-1028 APFGDS
+1028 DA
-1034 NFQLTAAPGDELKR
+1034 NFQLLAPSKVDRTLDGAKSTAKEGQVHE
-1048 IRSTSTGAIQGAI
+1048 I
-1061 SLASIFPSVNGDSK
+1061 SLANVFPSVDGKMK
-1075 SNGRHKYLGKG
+1075 SDLPKEG
-1086 DDEELA
+1086 EEEC
-1092 VGHDDNDD
+1092 DD
-1100 DDVEDDHEDGD
+1100 DDE
-1111 DDGEDDDD
+1111 
-1119 DGEFSEN
+1119 EFSEN

-1131 SLGDNLYCMRCDK
+1131 SIGENVYCLRCEK
-1144 MNSDCECFEESGDP
+1144 VNSDCECYDDTTETANDNSNDNEEEEGESGE
-1158 VMAKRKDSG
+1158 
-1167 KPMARRLKCKGAKR
+1167 GACV
-1181 VLGPNGE
+1181 VLGAEGE
-1188 VVVVVGEKADE
+1188 
-1199 RRVKEENGSANTNDD
+1199 
-1214 DDDDDDDEE
+1214 DDDE
-1223 EETEEQLDENDE
+1223 DDE
-1235 NYCDVFDYNDINIIH
+1235 NYCDVFEFDDINIVH

-1265 TVRKNHS
+1265 VRKNHS
-1272 TLRRGSY
+1272 TLRRGGY

-1299 VSKNVQHAAGRP
+1299 LAKNSQQGGGGGNGGGGGGNNPGYVNDIQSHLHHPSSQQKQNIFASSGSGGGGGGGGGGSRERNDRSSGGHHHSQQQQIQNRTRRSTQRRVTHNEKRYHSAAGRSELPQP
-1311 DVLQPE
+1311 DKPSFDPLRPFEQY
-1317 EPIRS
+1317 IRS
-1322 AGITPVPPL
+1322 QFAALDAPNATE
-1331 VLRQLHQHPQHGP
+1331 
-1344 LNQLRQAMLSSA
+1344 QLRKD
-1356 TTSLPSGSTSS
+1356 
-1367 SAGGVFE
+1367 
-1374 EQPPSSAAPTTVPS
+1374 VPS
-1388 LVGSQQAGGPGLYSS
+1388 LS
-1403 ALVAAAAEAMFKAMR
+1403 ANFSNLALHSPAIVAAAAALTKSPSTSVAPPSDNHGSSLAENQVIMR
-1418 ISPPQPTQAGTS
+1418 QKHHQYLRSQPPQQAATAAS
-1430 GPTLP
+1430 
-1435 GAPGCGSGGTLMDP
+1435 S
-1449 PAPVILRP
+1449 V
-1457 KVHQQ
+1457 Q
-1462 QPTPEPHPDRSS
+1462 QPPPPPLETHFDRT
-1474 NAPAAASGG
+1474 N
-1483 PADGKNSRN
+1483 
-1492 NRRIGRHESRYTSE
+1492 
-1506 VRQEAV
+1506 
-1512 QQALAALKNRP
+1512 
-1523 KPSLPMPSK
+1523 
-1532 RSSVLNRS
+1532 
-1540 PERDHDDSD
+1540 
-1549 SSTEDES
+1549 SSTDDES
-1556 IPEEGMLGRI
+1556 IPEEGVIGGRI

-1579 HILTREPMKL
+1579 HILGREPMKL
-1589 PSSRD
+1589 PSTRD
-1594 HHHHSQPQP
+1594 HHHSS
-1603 LPPQQ
+1603 QQ
-1608 KQPSQHGIDR
+1608 KQQTQPAPIER
-1618 RPPQMIPTQPN
+1618 RPPQSIPTQN
-1629 STQHAT
+1629 TQHAT

-1640 SAGSPPAVHRNNHQ
+1640 SAGSPPAMHRTYYNQKNSYDITDISE
-1654 YQNKPGYDLTD
+1654 YQP
-1665 LSDFQ
+1665 
-1670 PQQRTPYAA
+1670 RAYAA

-1701 LANQEPGDTSTAG
+1701 LSNQEPGDTGTAG

-1752 NPKDPNAPKPEGSLM
+1752 NPKDPNAPKPEGNVMS
-1767 TPVQGE
+1767 PVQGE

-1840 EQVSLKPGDRVA
+1840 EQISLKPGDRVA
-1852 LVYPNSDPLNFLTA
+1852 LVYPNSDPLSFITA

-1895 FLLSSCGVHVAL
+1895 FLLSSCGVQVAL

-1937 TEHLPKVPKDFNTSN
+1937 TEHLPKVPKDFNTNN

-1959 NAYIEYTTD
+1959 IAYIEYTTD
-1968 KEGSVMGVTVT
+1968 KEGSVMGVTVS
-1979 RQAMI
+1979 RQSMI
-1984 NHCRAMTMACHYT
+1984 NHCRALTMACHYT

-2035 MKLRPSSWMQL
+2035 MKLKPSSWMQL

-2069 KDHKEIS
+2069 KDHKDIS

-2126 SLRRPGRSAVG
+2126 SLRRPGRSAG
-2137 GYNQSATGRGVL
+2137 GYSQSATGRGVL
-2149 SMSALSHGVVR
+2149 SMAALSHGVVR

-2179 PSATMVVVNAEGS
+2179 PSATMVVVNAEGP

-2207 SGSSGTAYYGL
+2207 SGSTGTTYYGL
-2218 EGMTN
+2218 DGMTN
-2223 STFKVQPLL
+2223 ATFKVQALT
-2232 EPPVT
+2232 EPPPA
-2237 KDGETIPGKP
+2237 KEGEVQAPGKP
-2247 IGEETYVRSG
+2247 ISDELYVRSG

-2280 TGRKHNSD
+2280 TGRKHNAD

-2405 KPREMHHGSI
+2405 KPRELHHGSI
-2415 QQLQISGTSSSSSAS
+2415 QQLQISGTTPSSSTSI
-2430 NLLGAVGTGVTT
+2430 N
-2442 GSTAGVA
+2442 TAGT
-2449 GADASVGPAS
+2449 DASVGPAS

-2512 NAKGAVAKTLTCSE
+2512 NSKGAVAKTLTCSE

-2567 LYLGAVPVTIRPPH
+2567 LYLGAIPVTIRPPH

-2618 AATSIDPKSWPT
+2618 AATSIDPKSWPV

-2764 SIQALKQ
+2764 SIQMLKQ

-2808 TRCVSTSFGCR
+2808 MRCVSTSFGCR

-2918 NAKLVTGCSTSD
+2918 NAKLVTGCSTSET
-2930 IWARTGYLGF
+2930 WARTGYLGF

-2964 SDTESIHSQGHN
+2964 SDNESIHSQGHN

-2983 SNAATPATTA
+2983 SNAATTTIT
-2993 VVGSNE
+2993 GSGNE
-2999 QELHDAVYVVGALDE
+2999 QELHDAVYIVGALDE
-3014 VITLRGMHY
+3014 VITLRGMYY

>member
-16 KKKQKDKSSID
+16 KKKQKDKSNID

-76 VVKNPAD
+76 VVKGPE
-83 KLKATGGGGESV
+83 KLTAGNGHAVEGSAQHKKDALEVPHSSDRTGAS
-95 DVADVNAGGSSSI
+95 GSAA
-108 PKRLLASSSPVAEL
+108 KRSSPQEL
-122 SFEEKLESNDAS
+122 TFEEKLESNDAS

-150 NENRDLIE
+150 NENRNLVE
-158 KTYEVSRKVEK
+158 QTYEVSKKVEK
-169 VKIKKPPRPSKQQ
+169 IKIKKPPRPSKQTVAGTAQQQQQ
-182 QQHLPVPSRA
+182 QQHTSIAAAPRKLLE
-192 NEVQSSDLN
+192 NEVQNNDLSG
-201 CRAAGGGV
+201 RTIAGGSV
-209 PERAT
+209 KSPPAPDAAT
-214 VQTGGRL
+214 GNGA
-221 PLPGQETSGS
+221 
-231 RGRVKNVSH
+231 GRVRNISH
-240 VNINVNS
+240 VNINVSS

-252 EDEAHEGGG
+252 EEEAHEGSVRGG
-261 GGVGRGKLA
+261 SSSCRLP
-270 GEDTADDKSFYSI
+270 EDTADDKSFYSI
-283 STFTIESNNTL
+283 STFTIESNTL
-294 TNNGHHHSHNN
+294 TNNAGNHNN

-314 RGSFS
+314 RSSFS
-319 TSNGQGK
+319 T
-326 TTVGSATT
+326 ATT
-334 TTTTAELPTL
+334 STSKTATNELPTL

-373 SCPEEPADR
+373 TCPDEATLSRELHHRPQVVKVVKDTPVPPGGGPTPTNGTNRSDR
-382 RDGSMKQAL
+382 
-391 LRVAKDAPKSPSL
+391 
-404 ARDITERQRSPS
+404 TRSPS

-435 GIVIRIPAMDDGDGP
+435 GIVIRIPAMDGGQGGEVDGIESAG
-450 EGGKD
+450 
-455 HSGAKSDSGGGHNSK
+455 SKSDGGGGLK
-470 GSEDNLNRQLS
+470 EPEDNLNRQLS

-495 DEKDLLRH
+495 DEKDLRH
-503 GSAQNLSNGPV
+503 SSGGGGSTQNLNGALTD
-514 GVGGDTVELKNLK
+514 GGGGTVELKNQK

-534 KKASVS
+534 KKASA

-547 VGEDASNTF
+547 VEDANHTF
-556 KSHENF
+556 QSHDNF

-568 KSAASAATPDGTG
+568 KGGDANGGPA
-581 AGLPEPKFIFPSNYF
+581 EPKFIFPSKYF

-602 FYDQTTL
+602 FYDQTV
-609 LYDDGELPSPENSI
+609 YDEAELPSPENSI

-660 LSILSTPGPRLVPPP
+660 SILSNAGPRLVPPP

-745 IRKQRIPGRDI
+745 MRKQRVAGKDI

-761 DENWSKLGDGF
+761 DENWSKLGDDCNGG
-772 EGDVSAAVAAAG
+772 ELPVAAAAAG
-784 NDGTL
+784 PL

-848 YGAGRVAGSGVG
+848 YGAGRAAILGMH
-860 VGGIAGGTPGAAVT
+860 GTADGAAVGAT
-874 AGGGEVDEENDYY
+874 GTSTLKAEDQDEENDYY

-926 RKSGPGGAGSVGP
+926 RKSSTGGTTGSTGQ
-939 GGKSAKATKSSGGS
+939 GKSAKGGKSGS
-953 GSHHNTGTTTSG
+953 GSAHSTTTASG

-970 HEVRPYGSPL
+970 HEVRPFGSPL
-980 EPLTVSAAAAN
+980 ESLMNVGGGT
-991 HYTEEEFLRTDP
+991 HYTEEEFLRDDANLS
-1003 CVTAKALVNR
+1003 AKRPTQTSVSVAR
-1013 YKEPAAVMAF
+1013 YKEPGAASSAF
-1023 KRSIS
+1023 VYKRSIS

-1034 NFQLTAAPGDELKR
+1034 NFQLATAAPPGEDLKR
-1048 IRSTSTGAIQGAI
+1048 IRSAGAIQNEI
-1061 SLASIFPSVNGDSK
+1061 SLASIFPSVNGDK
-1075 SNGRHKYLGKG
+1075 ALRHRYMGKNNDG
-1086 DDEELA
+1086 EDNDEEL
-1092 VGHDDNDD
+1092 DQ
-1100 DDVEDDHEDGD
+1100 
-1111 DDGEDDDD
+1111 DDDD
-1119 DGEFSEN
+1119 DDDEEEDEEFSEN

-1131 SLGDNLYCMRCDK
+1131 SLGDNLYCVRCDK
-1144 MNSDCECFEESGDP
+1144 VNSDCECFEEAGTGSP
-1158 VMAKRKDSG
+1158 PKRKDSQG
-1167 KPMARRLKCKGAKR
+1167 RLSRARFLKVGGAKR
-1181 VLGPNGE
+1181 VFDRNGDE
-1188 VVVVVGEKADE
+1188 VVLVGEQGDE
-1199 RRVKEENGSANTNDD
+1199 KRAVEKDEDEE
-1214 DDDDDDDEE
+1214 DDDEE
-1223 EETEEQLDENDE
+1223 EEEEVDENDE
-1235 NYCDVFDYNDINIIH
+1235 NYCDVFDFNDINIIH

-1299 VSKNVQHAAGRP
+1299 LSKNVQHGGGGGGGGGGAGSNP
-1311 DVLQPE
+1311 GYVNDIQ
-1317 EPIRS
+1317 S
-1322 AGITPVPPL
+1322 H
-1331 VLRQLHQHPQHGP
+1331 LHHP
-1344 LNQLRQAMLSSA
+1344 A
-1356 TTSLPSGSTSS
+1356 
-1367 SAGGVFE
+1367 
-1374 EQPPSSAAPTTVPS
+1374 
-1388 LVGSQQAGGPGLYSS
+1388 SQQKQNIFASS
-1403 ALVAAAAEAMFKAMR
+1403 
-1418 ISPPQPTQAGTS
+1418 G
-1430 GPTLP
+1430 
-1435 GAPGCGSGGTLMDP
+1435 GSGGGGGSRD
-1449 PAPVILRP
+1449 RNDRSSSGSGGGGGHHHSSS
-1457 KVHQQ
+1457 HQQ
-1462 QPTPEPHPDRSS
+1462 QREQQQQQQLQQNRTRRSTQRKVTH
-1474 NAPAAASGG
+1474 NE
-1483 PADGKNSRN
+1483 K
-1492 NRRIGRHESRYTSE
+1492 RYHSE

-1556 IPEEGMLGRI
+1556 IPEEGMLGGRI

-1589 PSSRD
+1589 PSARD
-1594 HHHHSQPQP
+1594 HHHHHHSQPQP
-1603 LPPQQ
+1603 LPQPPQQ
-1608 KQPSQHGIDR
+1608 KQSSQHGGGAQPPTH
-1618 RPPQMIPTQPN
+1618 RPPQTIPTQPI
-1629 STQHAT
+1629 
-1635 LSDTS
+1635 S
-1640 SAGSPPAVHRNNHQ
+1640 S
-1654 YQNKPGYDLTD
+1654 KPSSYDITELN
-1665 LSDFQ
+1665 DFQ
-1670 PQQRTPYAA
+1670 LSSSQQQRTTPYAA

-1752 NPKDPNAPKPEGSLM
+1752 NPKDPNAPKPEGSVM
-1767 TPVQGE
+1767 TPVHGE

-1840 EQVSLKPGDRVA
+1840 EQVALKPGDRVA

-1937 TEHLPKVPKDFNTSN
+1937 TEHLPKPKDFNTNN

-1959 NAYIEYTTD
+1959 SAYIEYTTD

-1984 NHCRAMTMACHYT
+1984 NHCRALTMACHYT

-2091 WSLSSCDQFLSVFQS
+2091 WLSSCDQFLSVFQS

-2126 SLRRPGRSAVG
+2126 SLRRPGRSAAG

-2179 PSATMVVVNAEGS
+2179 PSATMVVVSADGP

-2223 STFKVQPLL
+2223 SSFKVQPLL
-2232 EPPVT
+2232 EAPTT

-2247 IGEETYVRSG
+2247 IGDEVYVRSG

-2405 KPREMHHGSI
+2405 KPREIHH
-2415 QQLQISGTSSSSSAS
+2415 
-2430 NLLGAVGTGVTT
+2430 
-2442 GSTAGVA
+2442 
-2449 GADASVGPAS
+2449 DASVGPAS

-2918 NAKLVTGCSTSD
+2918 NAKLVTGCSTND
-2930 IWARTGYLGF
+2930 TWARTGYLGF

-2983 SNAATPATTA
+2983 SNAGGNTVATAGGVA
-2993 VVGSNE
+2993 GNE

-3014 VITLRGMHY
+3014 VITLRGMNY

>member
-16 KKKQKDKSSID
+16 KKKQKDKSNID

-76 VVKNPAD
+76 VVKGPE
-83 KLKATGGGGESV
+83 KLTTGNGHAVE
-95 DVADVNAGGSSSI
+95 GSAQHKDALEVPHSSDRTGASGSAA
-108 PKRLLASSSPVAEL
+108 KRSSPQEL
-122 SFEEKLESNDAS
+122 TFEEKLESNDAS

-150 NENRDLIE
+150 NENRNLVE
-158 KTYEVSRKVEK
+158 QTYEVSKKVEK
-169 VKIKKPPRPSKQQ
+169 IKIKKPPRPSKQTVAGTVQQQQQ
-182 QQHLPVPSRA
+182 QQHTSIAAAPRKSLE
-192 NEVQSSDLN
+192 NEVQNNDLSG
-201 CRAAGGGV
+201 RTIAGGSV
-209 PERAT
+209 KSPPAPDSAT
-214 VQTGGRL
+214 GN
-221 PLPGQETSGS
+221 SA
-231 RGRVKNVSH
+231 GRVRNISH
-240 VNINVNS
+240 VNINVSS

-252 EDEAHEGGG
+252 EEEAHEGSVRGG
-261 GGVGRGKLA
+261 SSSCRLP
-270 GEDTADDKSFYSI
+270 EDTADDKSFYSI
-283 STFTIESNNTL
+283 STFTIESNTL
-294 TNNGHHHSHNN
+294 TNNAGNHNN

-314 RGSFS
+314 RSSFS
-319 TSNGQGK
+319 T
-326 TTVGSATT
+326 ATT
-334 TTTTAELPTL
+334 STSKTATNELPTL

-373 SCPEEPADR
+373 TCPDEATLSRELHHRPQVVKVVKDTPVLPGGGPTPTNGTNRSDR
-382 RDGSMKQAL
+382 
-391 LRVAKDAPKSPSL
+391 
-404 ARDITERQRSPS
+404 TRSPS

-435 GIVIRIPAMDDGDGP
+435 GIVIRIPAMDGGQGGEVDGIESAG
-450 EGGKD
+450 
-455 HSGAKSDSGGGHNSK
+455 SKSDGGGGLK
-470 GSEDNLNRQLS
+470 EPEDNLNRQLS

-495 DEKDLLRH
+495 DEKDLRH
-503 GSAQNLSNGPV
+503 SSGGGGSTQNLNGALTD
-514 GVGGDTVELKNLK
+514 GGGGTVELKNQK

-534 KKASVS
+534 KKASA

-547 VGEDASNTF
+547 VEDANHTF
-556 KSHENF
+556 QSHDNF

-568 KSAASAATPDGTG
+568 KGGDANGGPA
-581 AGLPEPKFIFPSNYF
+581 EPKFIFPSKYF

-602 FYDQTTL
+602 FYDQTV
-609 LYDDGELPSPENSI
+609 YDEAELPSPENSI

-660 LSILSTPGPRLVPPP
+660 SILSNAGPRLVPPP

-745 IRKQRIPGRDI
+745 MRKQRVAGKDI

-761 DENWSKLGDGF
+761 DENWSKLGDDCNGG
-772 EGDVSAAVAAAG
+772 ELPVAAAAAAG
-784 NDGTL
+784 PL

-848 YGAGRVAGSGVG
+848 YGAGRAA
-860 VGGIAGGTPGAAVT
+860 ILGTHGTADGAAVGAT
-874 AGGGEVDEENDYY
+874 GTSTLKAEDQDEENDYY

-911 QTDAGLE
+911 QIDAGLE

-926 RKSGPGGAGSVGP
+926 RKSSTGGTTGSTGQ
-939 GGKSAKATKSSGGS
+939 GKSAKGGKSGS
-953 GSHHNTGTTTSG
+953 GSAHSTTTATG

-970 HEVRPYGSPL
+970 HEVRPFGSPL
-980 EPLTVSAAAAN
+980 ESLMNVGGGS
-991 HYTEEEFLRTDP
+991 HYTEEEFLRDDANLS
-1003 CVTAKALVNR
+1003 AKRPNQTSVSVAR
-1013 YKEPAAVMAF
+1013 YKEPAAASSALVY

-1034 NFQLTAAPGDELKR
+1034 NFQLATAAPPGEDLKR
-1048 IRSTSTGAIQGAI
+1048 IRSAGAIQNEI
-1061 SLASIFPSVNGDSK
+1061 SLASIFPSVNGDK
-1075 SNGRHKYLGKG
+1075 ALRHRYMGKNNDG
-1086 DDEELA
+1086 EDNDEEL
-1092 VGHDDNDD
+1092 DQ
-1100 DDVEDDHEDGD
+1100 
-1111 DDGEDDDD
+1111 DDDD
-1119 DGEFSEN
+1119 DDDEEEDEEFSEN

-1131 SLGDNLYCMRCDK
+1131 SLGDNLYCVRCDK
-1144 MNSDCECFEESGDP
+1144 VNSDCECFEETGTGSP
-1158 VMAKRKDSG
+1158 SKRKDSQG
-1167 KPMARRLKCKGAKR
+1167 RLSRARLLKVGGAKR
-1181 VLGPNGE
+1181 VFDRNGDE
-1188 VVVVVGEKADE
+1188 VVLVGEQGDE
-1199 RRVKEENGSANTNDD
+1199 KRAGEKDEDEE
-1214 DDDDDDDEE
+1214 DDDEE
-1223 EETEEQLDENDE
+1223 EEEEEVDENDE
-1235 NYCDVFDYNDINIIH
+1235 NYCDVFDFNDINIIH

-1299 VSKNVQHAAGRP
+1299 LSKNVQH
-1311 DVLQPE
+1311 
-1317 EPIRS
+1317 
-1322 AGITPVPPL
+1322 
-1331 VLRQLHQHPQHGP
+1331 
-1344 LNQLRQAMLSSA
+1344 
-1356 TTSLPSGSTSS
+1356 
-1367 SAGGVFE
+1367 
-1374 EQPPSSAAPTTVPS
+1374 
-1388 LVGSQQAGGPGLYSS
+1388 
-1403 ALVAAAAEAMFKAMR
+1403 
-1418 ISPPQPTQAGTS
+1418 
-1430 GPTLP
+1430 
-1435 GAPGCGSGGTLMDP
+1435 
-1449 PAPVILRP
+1449 
-1457 KVHQQ
+1457 
-1462 QPTPEPHPDRSS
+1462 
-1474 NAPAAASGG
+1474 
-1483 PADGKNSRN
+1483 
-1492 NRRIGRHESRYTSE
+1492 E

-1556 IPEEGMLGRI
+1556 IPEEGMLGGRI

-1589 PSSRD
+1589 PSARD
-1594 HHHHSQPQP
+1594 HHHHHHSQPQP
-1603 LPPQQ
+1603 LPQPPQQ
-1608 KQPSQHGIDR
+1608 KQSSQHGSGAQPPTH
-1618 RPPQMIPTQPN
+1618 RPPQTIPTQPI
-1629 STQHAT
+1629 SVQQQQQQQHAT

-1640 SAGSPPAVHRNNHQ
+1640 SAGSPPAVHRSNHHHQ
-1654 YQNKPGYDLTD
+1654 YHQSKPSSYDITELN
-1665 LSDFQ
+1665 DFQ
-1670 PQQRTPYAA
+1670 LSSSQQQRTTPYAA

-1752 NPKDPNAPKPEGSLM
+1752 NPKDPNAPKPEGSVM
-1767 TPVQGE
+1767 TPVHGE

-1840 EQVSLKPGDRVA
+1840 EQVALKPGDRVA

-1937 TEHLPKVPKDFNTSN
+1937 TEHLPKVPKDFNTNN

-1959 NAYIEYTTD
+1959 SAYIEYTTD

-1984 NHCRAMTMACHYT
+1984 NHCRALTMACHYT

-2126 SLRRPGRSAVG
+2126 SLRRPGRSAAG

-2179 PSATMVVVNAEGS
+2179 PSATMVVVSADGP

-2223 STFKVQPLL
+2223 SSFKVQPLL
-2232 EPPVT
+2232 EAPTT

-2247 IGEETYVRSG
+2247 IGDEVYVRSG

-2405 KPREMHHGSI
+2405 KPREIHHGSI
-2415 QQLQISGTSSSSSAS
+2415 QQLQISGTSSSSSAT
-2430 NLLGAVGTGVTT
+2430 NLG
-2442 GSTAGVA
+2442 GVA
-2449 GADASVGPAS
+2449 GLGTGTGTGTTGTDASVGPAS

-2918 NAKLVTGCSTSD
+2918 NAKLVTGCSTND
-2930 IWARTGYLGF
+2930 TWARTGYLGF

-2983 SNAATPATTA
+2983 SNAGGNTVATAGGVA
-2993 VVGSNE
+2993 GNE

-3014 VITLRGMHY
+3014 VITLRGMNY